1 MSYHLRLRLRLGA
14 VVTVGLACVALPAG
28 MATAQGIGPVEAV
41 NDSATALQDTTLNV
55 AAPGVLGNDQVL
67 ASEPGAPSY
76 TTCPSVPGTGSNNGP
91 ADFQALA
98 PRIVTNTGEGT
109 LTLQLDGSFSFVP
122 AAGFVGTT
130 TFPYSL
136 ANIDELPQCPI
147 NPRVNATLTIEVVA
161 TANGSFDGTFTPVAT
176 PSGPCIL
183 VDTPTIE
190 FGDVPI
196 GSTEWVAPSGG
207 RTTTLSS
214 CSPID
219 QVVNGKVS
227 AALGGGAGAGA
238 SSLDPTD
245 NPVPSVSQYSYGV
258 AVRNA
263 TAARPAAPGQVL
275 TTVPSGVSTLQ
286 GGSGVVTIEHYLIG
300 PAAGASVSGTGFQ
313 FAVTLVATVRA

>member
-1 MSYHLRLRLRLGA
+1 MSIHLRTGA
-14 VVTVGLACVALPAG
+14 LAAAVALTCTVVPVGLVV
-28 MATAQGIGPVEAV
+28 AQGIGPAEAFD
-41 NDSATALQDTTLNV
+41 DSATALQDTTLNV

-76 TTCPSVPGTGSNNGP
+76 TTCPGDPGTSGVDTL
-91 ADFQALA
+91 DFRSLA
-98 PRIVTNTGEGT
+98 PRVVTNAGEGT
-109 LTLQLDGSFSFVP
+109 LTLQLDGSYTFVP

-130 TFPYSL
+130 TFNYSL

-147 NPRVNATLTIEVVA
+147 NPRLNATLTIEVVA

-196 GSTEWVAPSGG
+196 GSTQWVAPSGG

-258 AVRNA
+258 AVRSA
-263 TAARPAAPGQVL
+263 TATRPAAPGQVL